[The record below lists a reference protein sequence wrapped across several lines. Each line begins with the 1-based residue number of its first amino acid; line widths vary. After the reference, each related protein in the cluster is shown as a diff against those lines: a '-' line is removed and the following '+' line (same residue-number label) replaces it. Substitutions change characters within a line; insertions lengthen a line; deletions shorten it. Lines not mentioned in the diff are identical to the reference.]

1 MASSITV
8 SPDCSTA
15 YTQLKDDKK
24 YAFNIYRIV
33 GKEIV
38 TDESSEDGQ
47 WEDLQENLHKKGP
60 AFAVYDFGESYGHKI
75 AFISW
80 TPDDATA
87 RTKMIYGSVRDTVR
101 PSPDNFSLHIN
112 AYDAGD
118 IDKGGVLRL
127 LD

>member
-24 YAFNIYRIV
+24 YTYIIYRIV
-33 GKEIV
+33 GKEIII
-38 TDESSEDGQ
+38 DETSEDGQ
-47 WEDLQENLHKKGP
+47 WENLQENLHKKGP

-80 TPDDATA
+80 TPGDATA
-87 RTKMIYGSVRDTVR
+87 RTKMIYGSVRDTIR
-101 PSPDNFSLHIN
+101 QSLDNFSLDIN

>member
-15 YTQLKDDKK
+15 YKQLKDDEK
-24 YAFNIYRIV
+24 YTYIIYRIV

-38 TDESSEDGQ
+38 TDETSEDGQ

-60 AFAVYDFGESYGHKI
+60 AFAVYDFGESDGHKI

-80 TPDDATA
+80 TPGDATA
-87 RTKMIYGSVRDTVR
+87 RTKMIYGSVRDTVGQ
-101 PSPDNFSLHIN
+101 SLDNFSLHIN

-118 IDKGGVLRL
+118 IDKGGVLWL